1 MMSTYRIAICEDDTP
16 IGKDL
21 AVRCRTIFEAWHVD
35 VDVSLFASAD
45 ALQTFLKA
53 GSVDFDLFL
62 MDIEMQGM
70 DGLTLAQWL
79 YDNGARNKVIFITG
93 HAEYALAGYRAHPLH
108 YLLKPVDDRS
118 LEESLQLAW
127 SLHGPQ
133 TLVLKRG
140 RNTYSL
146 PLANIRYLESQGHNT
161 RIYFVNESRL
171 FNFSLVELEEWLP
184 VKDFVRCHKSYLVNL
199 AWVDEIVRNSVRL
212 RDGDEVPISRT
223 FYLAFQSAFVSY
235 LNHSSI

>member
-16 IGKDL
+16 VGKDL

-45 ALQTFLKA
+45 ALQAFLKA

-93 HAEYALAGYRAHPLH
+93 HAEYALAGYRAHPLN

-171 FNFSLVELEEWLP
+171 FNFPSSSSKNGSRSKISSAAIKAILSTSPGWMRSYATACACETAM
-184 VKDFVRCHKSYLVNL
+184 RCRS
-199 AWVDEIVRNSVRL
+199 AERSIWPSSRL
-212 RDGDEVPISRT
+212 LFPI
-223 FYLAFQSAFVSY
+223 
-235 LNHSSI
+235 